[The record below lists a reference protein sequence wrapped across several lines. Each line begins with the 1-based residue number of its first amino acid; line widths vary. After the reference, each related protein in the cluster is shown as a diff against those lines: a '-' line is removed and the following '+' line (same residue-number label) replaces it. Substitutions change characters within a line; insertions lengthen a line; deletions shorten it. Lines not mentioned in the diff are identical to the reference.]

1 MAHHDALPAAIRISL
16 HCCIAAGSAAG
27 AYYYSRAGHRRVE
40 PAEWLLHLHLHVMVV
55 GIYSSKFRSPQRE
68 WREKKIKKDL
78 TIKMKWDI
86 KG

>member
-1 MAHHDALPAAIRISL
+1 MHHDPLPVGICISL
-16 HCCIAAGSAAG
+16 HCCIAAGSAPG

-40 PAEWLLHLHLHVMVV
+40 PVEWLLHLHLHVMVV
-55 GIYSSKFRSPQRE
+55 GIYSSKFRSPSRCR
-68 WREKKIKKDL
+68 REKKIKKDL